1 MKIYEIY
8 SLIRTRCQ
16 GKKEKKETEY
26 FDGPYYCPE
35 SAKEELEELNKEK
48 KSTRHIP
55 KDRTTIHTS
64 FQVIKRDADDAEKDQ
79 YLQDEWEMEQTEIE
93 DKDWRE
99 EKEIEKEEN
108 NKATI
113 IKPTKKKTVIE
124 DDEKRTRLTI
134 FPQTKED
141 EACLEAQ
148 IPY

>member
-26 FDGPYYCPE
+26 YDGPYYCPE
-35 SAKEELEELNKEK
+35 TAKEELEELNKEK

-64 FQVIKRDADDAEKDQ
+64 FQVIKRDADDTEKDQ
-79 YLQDEWEMEQTEIE
+79 YLQEEWELAQEEIE
-93 DKDWRE
+93 L
-99 EKEIEKEEN
+99 KEEE
-108 NKATI
+108 KATI

>member
-16 GKKEKKETEY
+16 GKKEKKEVEY
-26 FDGPYYCPE
+26 YDGPYYCPE
-35 SAKEELEELNKEK
+35 TAKEELEELNKEK

-64 FQVIKRDADDAEKDQ
+64 FQVHKREANAQEKDQ
-79 YLQDEWEMEQTEIE
+79 YLQDEWEMEQTEL
-93 DKDWRE
+93 E
-99 EKEIEKEEN
+99 EKEEEKKKDD
-108 NKATI
+108 KATI

>member
-26 FDGPYYCPE
+26 YDGPYYCPE
-35 SAKEELEELNKEK
+35 TAKEELEELNKEK

-79 YLQDEWEMEQTEIE
+79 YLQEEWEMEQIE
-93 DKDWRE
+93 LEDNLNKNLD
-99 EKEIEKEEN
+99 EKED
-108 NKATI
+108 KATI
-113 IKPTKKKTVIE
+113 NKPTKKKTVIE

-141 EACLEAQ
+141 EPCLEAQ

>member
-26 FDGPYYCPE
+26 YDGPYYCPE
-35 SAKEELEELNKEK
+35 TAKEELEELNKEK

-79 YLQDEWEMEQTEIE
+79 YLQDEWEMEQIELE
-93 DKDWRE
+93 DKLNKNLD
-99 EKEIEKEEN
+99 EKED
-108 NKATI
+108 KATI

-124 DDEKRTRLTI
+124 NDEKRTRLTI
-134 FPQTKED
+134 FPQTKEN

>member
-8 SLIRTRCQ
+8 SLIRTRRQ
-16 GKKEKKETEY
+16 GEKEKKETEY
-26 FDGPYYCPE
+26 YDGPYYYPE
-35 SAKEELEELNKEK
+35 TAKEELDELNKEK

-64 FQVIKRDADDAEKDQ
+64 FQVIKRDADDTEKDQ
-79 YLQDEWEMEQTEIE
+79 YLQEEWELAQEEIE
-93 DKDWRE
+93 L
-99 EKEIEKEEN
+99 KEEE
-108 NKATI
+108 KATI

>member
-26 FDGPYYCPE
+26 YDGPYYCPE
-35 SAKEELEELNKEK
+35 TAKEELEELNKEK

-79 YLQDEWEMEQTEIE
+79 YLQDEWEMEQIELE
-93 DKDWRE
+93 DKLNKNLD
-99 EKEIEKEEN
+99 EKED
-108 NKATI
+108 KATI

-124 DDEKRTRLTI
+124 DDEKGTRLTI

>member
-16 GKKEKKETEY
+16 GKREEKETKY
-26 FDGPYYCPE
+26 YDGPYYCPE
-35 SAKEELEELNKEK
+35 TAKEELEELNKEK

-79 YLQDEWEMEQTEIE
+79 YLQEEWEMEQTEIE
-93 DKDWRE
+93 
-99 EKEIEKEEN
+99 EKEEE
-108 NKATI
+108 KKEKQATI

-124 DDEKRTRLTI
+124 EDEKRTRLTI

>member
-16 GKKEKKETEY
+16 GKKEKKEIELY
-26 FDGPYYCPE
+26 DGPYYCPE
-35 SAKEELEELNKEK
+35 SAKEEMEVLNQEK

-79 YLQDEWEMEQTEIE
+79 YLQEEWEQQQVEL
-93 DKDWRE
+93 E
-99 EKEIEKEEN
+99 EKEEE
-108 NKATI
+108 KATI
-113 IKPTKKKTVIE
+113 IKPTKKKTTII

-141 EACLEAQ
+141 EPCLEAQ

>member
-16 GKKEKKETEY
+16 GKKEKKEIKLY
-26 FDGPYYCPE
+26 DGPYYCPE
-35 SAKEELEELNKEK
+35 SAKEEMEVLNQEK

-79 YLQDEWEMEQTEIE
+79 YLQDEWELAQEEI
-93 DKDWRE
+93 E
-99 EKEIEKEEN
+99 EKEIEIEKKEN
-108 NKATI
+108 QATI
-113 IKPTKKKTVIE
+113 IKPPKKKTVIE
-124 DDEKRTRLTI
+124 NDEKRTRLTI

>member
-1 MKIYEIY
+1 MIIYEIY
-8 SLIRTRCQ
+8 SLIRTRRQ
-16 GKKEKKETEY
+16 GEKEEKTVEY
-26 FDGPYYCPE
+26 WDGPFYCPE
-35 SAKEELEELNKEK
+35 VAKEELEELNKEK

-79 YLQDEWEMEQTEIE
+79 YLQEEWEMEQIEI
-93 DKDWRE
+93 E
-99 EKEIEKEEN
+99 EKEEEKKE
-108 NKATI
+108 KQATI

>member
-16 GKKEKKETEY
+16 GKKEKKEVEY
-26 FDGPYYCPE
+26 YDGPYYCPE
-35 SAKEELEELNKEK
+35 TAKEELEELNKEK

-64 FQVIKRDADDAEKDQ
+64 FQVHKREANDLEKDQ

-93 DKDWRE
+93 EKDQE
-99 EKEIEKEEN
+99 
-108 NKATI
+108 KATI

-141 EACLEAQ
+141 EPCLEAQ

>member
-16 GKKEKKETEY
+16 GKKEKKEIELY
-26 FDGPYYCPE
+26 DGPYYCPE
-35 SAKEELEELNKEK
+35 SAKEEMEVLNQEK

-64 FQVIKRDADDAEKDQ
+64 FQVHKREADAQEKDQ
-79 YLQDEWEMEQTEIE
+79 HLQDEWEMEQIE
-93 DKDWRE
+93 LEDNLNKNLDK
-99 EKEIEKEEN
+99 KED
-108 NKATI
+108 KATI

-124 DDEKRTRLTI
+124 NDEKRTRLTI

>member
-16 GKKEKKETEY
+16 GKKEKKEIELY
-26 FDGPYYCPE
+26 DGPYYCPE
-35 SAKEELEELNKEK
+35 SAKEELDELNKEK

-55 KDRTTIHTS
+55 KDRTPIHTS

-79 YLQDEWEMEQTEIE
+79 YLQDEWEMEQTEL
-93 DKDWRE
+93 E
-99 EKEIEKEEN
+99 EKEEEKKKDD
-108 NKATI
+108 KATI

-124 DDEKRTRLTI
+124 NDEKRTRLTI

>member
-16 GKKEKKETEY
+16 GQKEKKEIELY
-26 FDGPYYCPE
+26 DGPFYCPE
-35 SAKEELEELNKEK
+35 TAKEEMEELNKDK
-48 KSTRHIP
+48 KSTKHIV

-64 FQVIKRDADDAEKDQ
+64 FQVIKRDADDTEKDQ
-79 YLQDEWEMEQTEIE
+79 YLQEEWELAQEEIE
-93 DKDWRE
+93 L
-99 EKEIEKEEN
+99 KEEE
-108 NKATI
+108 KATI

-141 EACLEAQ
+141 EPCLEAQ

>member
-16 GKKEKKETEY
+16 GKKEKKEIEY
-26 FDGPYYCPE
+26 YDGPYYCPE
-35 SAKEELEELNKEK
+35 TAKEELEELNKEK

-64 FQVIKRDADDAEKDQ
+64 FQVHKREADTQEKDQ
-79 YLQDEWEMEQTEIE
+79 YLQDEWEMEQVEL
-93 DKDWRE
+93 E
-99 EKEIEKEEN
+99 EKEEEKKKDD
-108 NKATI
+108 KATI
-113 IKPTKKKTVIE
+113 IKPNKKKTVIE

>member
-8 SLIRTRCQ
+8 SLIRTRRQ
-16 GKKEKKETEY
+16 GEKEKKETEY
-26 FDGPYYCPE
+26 YDGPYYYPE
-35 SAKEELEELNKEK
+35 TAKEELDELNKEK

-79 YLQDEWEMEQTEIE
+79 YLQDEWEMEQVEI
-93 DKDWRE
+93 E

-108 NKATI
+108 DKATI